1 MAGKQDSSI
10 HLEQNRPQDTT
21 AMTRG
26 SIAPPEKGSSVPQSP
41 STGDKGPRRKARN
54 FDEKLCA
61 NGTVA
66 LPQCV
71 SASPTPCTAV
81 EAAGKCLPPLER
93 LDDPQRDAAKTSW
106 SKSAQLAANAKRT
119 IPAKTPAELI
129 PTTYHQLLLMFVNK
143 NAKVLPPRRRYDFRV
158 ELLPGATPHA
168 GRIIPLL
175 PAENEA
181 LETLINNRL
190 ASGTIQQTTSPWA
203 APVLFT
209 GKKDGNLRPC
219 FDYRKLNAVTV
230 KNRYPL
236 PLTMDLV
243 DSLLDANTFT
253 KLDLRN
259 AYGNLRVAKGDEDK
273 LVFICKAG
281 QFAPLTMPCRP
292 TRAPGFFQY
301 FIQDIML
308 GRIGKDVAAYL
319 KDIMI
324 YTQKGTNHTAAVTS
338 VLETLSKHNLWL
350 KPKKCKC
357 LRPEVEYLGLIISC
371 NRIWM
376 DPAKVQAVTDW
387 PEPRSV
393 TELQRFIGFANFY
406 RRFIDHFLGT
416 TRPLHDLTKTKTAFV
431 WDQRCEA
438 ALPALTGR
446 TGQFEHRSSSRV
458 RPVNAGKC
466 DCSDFALGAV
476 LSQVCDKDGELHP
489 VAYLSRLLV
498 QAEKNY
504 EVFDK
509 KLTTESSQPD
519 ALLRRPDLAPSKEE
533 KLTFGQLL
541 KPSNIT
547 KNTFA
552 EISAFETCFVD
563 KEIISDKEDSWFQ
576 IDVLGTENADTLPQ
590 SNNILSDVQ
599 IIQRI
604 RELTPTDE
612 RLNKMVKDGQDTSDG
627 LIYTRG
633 RIEVP
638 ADGPLKTAIL
648 KSRHDSRLAGHPG
661 RARTLALVSQ
671 CFTWPSMKRFINQ
684 YVDGC
689 ESCQRVKAL
698 THKPMRTLEPLPIP
712 AGPWTDICYD
722 LITDL
727 PESNSC
733 DSILTVVDRLT
744 KMAHF
749 IPCRK
754 TTMADELADLMLQY
768 VWKLHAYHPCTNGQ
782 SEIANQAVEKYLR
795 HYVQYCQDNWEQL
808 LPTAEFAYNNNTHT
822 SLRVSPF
829 KANYGYD
836 PTFGGVPTADQCLPS
851 VEQWMNQLEEVQT
864 ELKACLEAAQE
875 AMGTQ
880 FNKHVRTTPEWDVG
894 EKVWLN
900 GQNILTTRP
909 IPKLGHKWL
918 GPFPIASRIS
928 RSTYKLTLPLSMARI
943 HPVFHVSMLRKHA
956 TDTVEDR
963 SRKETD
969 PIIVDRETEWEVK
982 EILDCRKIG
991 KRREY
996 LVSWKGFGPEA
1007 NSWEPHGNLNNC
1019 ATTIRKF
1026 DEQYPEAALWH
1037 KRRRQVR

>member
-1 MAGKQDSSI
+1 
-10 HLEQNRPQDTT
+10 
-21 AMTRG
+21 MTRG

-431 WDQRCEA
+431 WDQRY
-438 ALPALTGR
+438 
-446 TGQFEHRSSSRV
+446 
-458 RPVNAGKC
+458 
-466 DCSDFALGAV
+466 FALGAV

-509 KLTTESSQPD
+509 KLLAIIAAFKEWRQYLEGKPHRLVTIVYTDHRNLESLITTKELTRRQESSQPD

-576 IDVLGTENADTLPQ
+576 IDVLGIENADTLPQ

-633 RIEVP
+633 RIE
-638 ADGPLKTAIL
+638 
-648 KSRHDSRLAGHPG
+648 
-661 RARTLALVSQ
+661 
-671 CFTWPSMKRFINQ
+671 
-684 YVDGC
+684 
-689 ESCQRVKAL
+689 
-698 THKPMRTLEPLPIP
+698 
-712 AGPWTDICYD
+712 
-722 LITDL
+722 
-727 PESNSC
+727 
-733 DSILTVVDRLT
+733 
-744 KMAHF
+744 
-749 IPCRK
+749 
-754 TTMADELADLMLQY
+754 
-768 VWKLHAYHPCTNGQ
+768 
-782 SEIANQAVEKYLR
+782 
-795 HYVQYCQDNWEQL
+795 
-808 LPTAEFAYNNNTHT
+808 
-822 SLRVSPF
+822 
-829 KANYGYD
+829 
-836 PTFGGVPTADQCLPS
+836 
-851 VEQWMNQLEEVQT
+851 
-864 ELKACLEAAQE
+864 
-875 AMGTQ
+875 
-880 FNKHVRTTPEWDVG
+880 
-894 EKVWLN
+894 
-900 GQNILTTRP
+900 
-909 IPKLGHKWL
+909 
-918 GPFPIASRIS
+918 
-928 RSTYKLTLPLSMARI
+928 
-943 HPVFHVSMLRKHA
+943 
-956 TDTVEDR
+956 
-963 SRKETD
+963 
-969 PIIVDRETEWEVK
+969 
-982 EILDCRKIG
+982 
-991 KRREY
+991 
-996 LVSWKGFGPEA
+996 
-1007 NSWEPHGNLNNC
+1007 
-1019 ATTIRKF
+1019 
-1026 DEQYPEAALWH
+1026 
-1037 KRRRQVR
+1037 